1 MSATPDSGIGIR
13 ARFQVGYRG
22 FSLDCD
28 LQLPGRGVTALF
40 GPSGS
45 GKTTFLRVLAGLER
59 ASNACIDINGEVWQD
74 DARGVFVPTHGRAI
88 GYVFQEAN
96 LFAHLDVQRNLEY
109 GMRRIAAS
117 ARRVPLDHV
126 VELLDIGH
134 LKPRKPD
141 KLSGGERQRVA
152 IARALATSPR
162 VLLMDEPLAAL
173 DVKRKAEIMPYL
185 ERLHD
190 ELDIPVVYVS
200 HAPDEVARLA
210 DHLVLLDDGKV
221 TASGAT
227 NELLTRLDLDIAH
240 GDAAAAVIAAVITAH
255 DAAFHLSS
263 ARFAGGDLLLT
274 QQEANIGQA
283 VRIRIQARDVSLS
296 LGKSQ
301 DSSILNILSAT
312 VTEVVDDGSGQVMVG
327 LDANGAR
334 LLSRITRKSA
344 VAMRLQP
351 GCPVYAQ
358 IKGVAILR

>member
-1 MSATPDSGIGIR
+1 MSARAESNNGIR
-13 ARFQVGYRG
+13 ARFELAYPG
-22 FSLDCD
+22 FSLACD

-45 GKTTFLRVLAGLER
+45 GKTTCLRVLAGLER
-59 ASNACIDINGEVWQD
+59 APNACIDVNGEVWQD
-74 DARGVFVPTHGRAI
+74 DARGIFIPAHRRAI

-96 LFAHLDVQRNLEY
+96 LFAHLDVRRNLEY
-109 GMRRIAAS
+109 GLRRIPAS
-117 ARRVPLDHV
+117 ARRVALDHV

-134 LKPRKPD
+134 LQQRMPD

-162 VLLMDEPLAAL
+162 ILLMDEPLAAL
-173 DVKRKAEIMPYL
+173 DLKRKAEIMPYL

-190 ELDIPVVYVS
+190 ELDIPVLYVS

-210 DHLVLLDDGKV
+210 DHLILLDKGSV
-221 TASGAT
+221 VASGTT

-240 GDAAAAVIAAVITAH
+240 GDAAAAVIAATITAH
-255 DAAFHLSS
+255 DADFHLST
-263 ARFAGGDLLLT
+263 ARFAGGELLLT
-274 QQEANIGQA
+274 RQQTAIAHN

-296 LGKSQ
+296 LAKSH
-301 DSSILNILSAT
+301 DSSILNIIPAT
-312 VTEVVDDGSGQVMVG
+312 VTEMVDDGAGQVMVA

-344 VAMRLQP
+344 VALQLAN
-351 GCPVYAQ
+351 GSAVYAQ